1 MGAIE
6 KVATVF
12 SPLILIVAVV
22 AGFVFMGQAGGVGPF
37 MEKAGELEGMGL
49 GSGITIVVGSWIAGA
64 IMGVDMFRFN
74 KSAKAVWICAA
85 ACFIFTNP
93 ILNFVGYIGVVS
105 VGEYNYVFA
114 MIGASVILAILGVVV
129 WTTALWT
136 TDNSEL
142 YCNSMYTGPALESLG
157 IVVERKKIVITVGV
171 LGTILGDASFYQL
184 FFADFINA
192 LGAIAPPLAAPILAD
207 FFISGKE
214 KKYDPSALDK
224 QPAIRWAGIL
234 SYGVGAFIGWY
245 FQYQAA
251 LPYGLPAGLFALV
264 VSVILYVF
272 IYKVTPD
279 SKADAEIVAN
289 LK

>member
-1 MGAIE
+1 
-6 KVATVF
+6 
-12 SPLILIVAVV
+12 
-22 AGFVFMGQAGGVGPF
+22 
-37 MEKAGELEGMGL
+37 
-49 GSGITIVVGSWIAGA
+49 
-64 IMGVDMFRFN
+64 
-74 KSAKAVWICAA
+74 
-85 ACFIFTNP
+85 
-93 ILNFVGYIGVVS
+93 
-105 VGEYNYVFA
+105 

-171 LGTILGDASFYQL
+171 LGTILGAAAFYQL

-214 KKYDPSALDK
+214 KKYDPSALEK

-234 SYGVGAFIGWY
+234 SYGVGAVIGWY
-245 FQYQAA
+245 FQYVTA

-264 VSVILYVF
+264 VSVVLYVV
-272 IYKVTPD
+272 IYKLTPD
-279 SKADAEIVAN
+279 SKADDEIVES

>member
-22 AGFVFMGQAGGVGPF
+22 AGIVFLGQAGGVGSF
-37 MEKAGELEGMGL
+37 MDTANQLDGMGL

-74 KSAKAVWICAA
+74 KSAKAVWLCAA
-85 ACFIFTNP
+85 ACFIMTNP
-93 ILNFVGYIGVVS
+93 ILNFVGYIGVVAT
-105 VGEYNYVFA
+105 GEYNYVFA
-114 MIGASVILAILGVVV
+114 MIASGVILAILGVVV

-157 IVVERKKIVITVGV
+157 IEIERKKIVIVVGV
-171 LGTILGDASFYQL
+171 LGTILGAAAFYQL
-184 FFADFINA
+184 FFAQFINA
-192 LGAIAPPLAAPILAD
+192 LGSIAPPLAAPILAD
-207 FFISGKE
+207 FFIAGKE
-214 KKYDPSALDK
+214 KKYDARALNK
-224 QPAIRWAGIL
+224 QPAIRWAGII
-234 SYGVGAFIGWY
+234 SYAVGAIVGWY
-245 FQYQAA
+245 FQYVTA
-251 LPYGLPAGLFALV
+251 LPYGLPAGLFALIV
-264 VSVILYVF
+264 ALILYVI
-272 IYKVTPD
+272 IYKITPD
-279 SKADAEIVAN
+279 SKADAAILEE